1 MGIGQNILKSLNRDG
16 RRLCEHTSV
25 MGMSFLGGTCDACKT
40 KAEIERLADEQ
51 KNGGFINLPKNQTQ
65 LNSLLQ
71 KRLNRNGRRLCKHTS
86 VMGMSFLG
94 GDCKACKHSA
104 AFLSAMAK
112 RNARNA
118 GVELPKTQDEQNPE
132 LQKRLNRNG
141 RRLCKHTAWWN
152 PSDCKACK
160 HSAAFLSAMAKRNAR
175 NAGVELPKTQD
186 EQNPELQKRL
196 N

>member
-1 MGIGQNILKSLNRDG
+1 MGIMIKSLV
-16 RRLCEHTSV
+16 CV
-25 MGMSFLGGTCDACKT
+25 MLLAAPLLVHGGS
-40 KAEIERLADEQ
+40 I
-51 KNGGFINLPKNQTQ
+51 
-65 LNSLLQ
+65 
-71 KRLNRNGRRLCKHTS
+71 
-86 VMGMSFLG
+86 
-94 GDCKACKHSA
+94 
-104 AFLSAMAK
+104 
-112 RNARNA
+112 
-118 GVELPKTQDEQNPE
+118 PKTQDEVNPK

-196 N
+196 NRNGRRLCKHTE